1 MARKFGVINKMSEK
15 FEDYS
20 YIINGVGGIGKTTL
34 VYEIGK
40 IVTGSNEGTFIITC
54 GGENKPKHI
63 PGAFGDVAPDFKTF
77 CAIVKELCD
86 NRAEYPDT
94 KFVAIDSL
102 DEFARITES
111 AVVAEWNAQCD
122 ISERAKSIAQ
132 AYKGYQ
138 KGETRACD
146 LMIQQVIKLQNAGY
160 SILEIGHTKTKLK
173 EDIISKVQFEQ
184 LTCNLDNKYY
194 NALKD
199 KVNLVAMCYWE
210 NVVENIEE
218 KKNAFTKKMD
228 KVGELTDRKRVMV
241 FADDDN
247 AIDTKT
253 HFEYITSKIELSAEG
268 FIKAVE
274 DAIAMK
280 IAATEGKS
288 AQKKSTTKKS
298 TKKPEVVETYP
309 DEEEEDDLMD
319 HLREV
324 VENAKI
330 DNSED
335 VEDDAVPFDIEDE
348 AEDIDEEDVV
358 DDDAVITL
366 DDARLA
372 SIRNAYKTADA
383 NAKAKVKERLANYN
397 NKLSAKM
404 KTSDV
409 KAIEEILGLNDE
421 V

>member
-40 IVTGSNEGTFIITC
+40 IVTGSDEGTFIITC

-86 NRAEYPDT
+86 NKAEYPAT
-94 KFVAIDSL
+94 KFIAIDSL
-102 DEFARITES
+102 DEYARICENF
-111 AVVAEWNAQCD
+111 VVAEWNATCD
-122 ISERAKSIAQ
+122 INERAKSIAQ

-138 KGETRACD
+138 KGENRACD
-146 LMIQQVIKLQNAGY
+146 LMIQQIIKLQNAGY

-173 EDIISKVQFEQ
+173 EDILTKVQFEQ

-253 HFEYITSKIELSAEG
+253 HFEYITHKIDLSAEG
-268 FIKAVE
+268 LIKAVE
-274 DAIAMK
+274 EAIAIK
-280 IAATEGKS
+280 LGAAEDKP
-288 AQKKSTTKKS
+288 KKTTKKKAPKVEEPVEEIEEI
-298 TKKPEVVETYP
+298 TDDEVKYAL
-309 DEEEEDDLMD
+309 EDDTED
-319 HLREV
+319 IT
-324 VENAKI
+324 KGII
-330 DNSED
+330 DDIFED
-335 VEDDAVPFDIEDE
+335 ELEGEDE
-348 AEDIDEEDVV
+348 AVAPV
-358 DDDAVITL
+358 DKDTL
-366 DDARLA
+366 AE
-372 SIRNAYKTADA
+372 IRANFKTANA
-383 NAKAKVKERLANYN
+383 SAKAEIKTILGNYGGKLANE
-397 NKLSAKM
+397 M
-404 KTSDV
+404 RPSDV
-409 KAIEEILGLNDE
+409 TKIKEILDI
-421 V
+421 

>member
-40 IVTGSNEGTFIITC
+40 IITGSDEGTFIITC

-86 NRAEYPDT
+86 NKEEYPNT
-94 KFVAIDSL
+94 RFVAIDSL
-102 DEFARITES
+102 DEYARITENFVIS
-111 AVVAEWNAQCD
+111 EWNSQCD
-122 ISERAKSIAQ
+122 INERAKSIAQ
-132 AYKGYQ
+132 AYKGFQ
-138 KGETRACD
+138 KGENRACD
-146 LMIQQVIKLQNAGY
+146 LMIQQIIKLQNAGY

-173 EDIISKVQFEQ
+173 EDVITKVQFEQ

-210 NVVENIEE
+210 NLVENIEE

-253 HFEYITSKIELSAEG
+253 HFEYITSKIDLSAEG

-274 DAIAMK
+274 EAIAIKLGTTEDK
-280 IAATEGKS
+280 ID
-288 AQKKSTTKKS
+288 KKSTTKKKS
-298 TKKPEVVETYP
+298 TKKPEPVVSEP
-309 DEEEEDDLMD
+309 ELEEDSEVADEQIDEDFDLFDEEETPQE
-319 HLREV
+319 EEAV
-324 VENAKI
+324 V
-330 DNSED
+330 
-335 VEDDAVPFDIEDE
+335 P
-348 AEDIDEEDVV
+348 V
-358 DDDAVITL
+358 DK
-366 DDARLA
+366 ARLGAIRMSFKEA
-372 SIRNAYKTADA
+372 SSDV
-383 NAKAKVKERLANYN
+383 KARVREHLVAYN
-397 NKLSAKM
+397 NKLSSEM
-404 KTSDV
+404 KISDV
-409 KAIEEILGLNDE
+409 NAIEIVLGLNE
-421 V
+421 GV

>member
-40 IVTGSNEGTFIITC
+40 IVTGSDEGTFIITC

-86 NRAEYPDT
+86 NKAEYPST

-102 DEFARITES
+102 DEYARICENF
-111 AVVAEWNAQCD
+111 VVAEWNATCD
-122 ISERAKSIAQ
+122 INERAKSIAQ

-138 KGETRACD
+138 KGENRACD
-146 LMIQQVIKLQNAGY
+146 LMIQQIIKLQNAGY

-173 EDIISKVQFEQ
+173 EDILTKVQFEQ

-253 HFEYITSKIELSAEG
+253 HFEYITHKIDLSAQG
-268 FIKAVE
+268 FIDAVE
-274 DAIAMK
+274 EAIALK
-280 IAATEGKS
+280 VGKPETKTEP
-288 AQKKSTTKKS
+288 KKTTKKS
-298 TKKPEVVETYP
+298 TKKPPVK
-309 DEEEEDDLMD
+309 EEDDELDDVMEQ
-319 HLREV
+319 LKAV
-324 VENAKI
+324 VEQ
-330 DNSED
+330 
-335 VEDDAVPFDIEDE
+335 VEDNDE
-348 AEDIDEEDVV
+348 AEDTPPFDVDEEIDDIFAEEELV
-358 DDDAVITL
+358 DEDPMITL
-366 DDARLA
+366 DDDR
-372 SIRNAYKTADA
+372 A
-383 NAKAKVKERLANYN
+383 NAIRDAFKAGDAKIKAEVRKHLVDYN
-397 NKLSAKM
+397 GKLSNTM
-404 KTSDV
+404 KQSDV
-409 KAIEEILGLNDE
+409 NAIEEILGLSDE

>member
-1 MARKFGVINKMSEK
+1 MARKFGTINKMSEK

-40 IVTGSNEGTFIITC
+40 LVTGSDEGTFIITC

-86 NRAEYPDT
+86 NKAEYPDT
-94 KFVAIDSL
+94 KFIAIDSL
-102 DEFARITES
+102 DEYARICENF
-111 AVVAEWNAQCD
+111 VVAEWNATCD
-122 ISERAKSIAQ
+122 INERAKSIAQ

-138 KGETRACD
+138 KGENRACD
-146 LMIQQVIKLQNAGY
+146 LMIQQVMKLQNAGY

-173 EDIISKVQFEQ
+173 EDVLTKVQFEQ

-199 KVNLVAMCYWE
+199 KVNLVGMCYWE

-253 HFEYITSKIELSAEG
+253 HFEYITHKIDLSAEG

-274 DAIAMK
+274 EAIAMK
-280 IAATEGKS
+280 LGTTEDKP
-288 AQKKSTTKKS
+288 KKTTKK
-298 TKKPEVVETYP
+298 KAPKVEEPT
-309 DEEEEDDLMD
+309 EE
-319 HLREV
+319 
-324 VENAKI
+324 
-330 DNSED
+330 
-335 VEDDAVPFDIEDE
+335 IEGV
-348 AEDIDEEDVV
+348 AEDIVDEVSIGFEEGIESDIFDEDIDGTDEAIAPV
-358 DDDAVITL
+358 DKDTL
-366 DDARLA
+366 TE
-372 SIRNAYKTADA
+372 IRAAFKEAGTK
-383 NAKAKVKERLANYN
+383 AKAEIKTILGNYGGKLATE
-397 NKLSAKM
+397 M
-404 KTSDV
+404 KPSDV
-409 KAIEEILGLNDE
+409 NKIKKILDI
-421 V
+421 

>member
-1 MARKFGVINKMSEK
+1 MARKFGTINKMSEK

-40 IVTGSNEGTFIITC
+40 IVTGSDEGTFIITC

-86 NRAEYPDT
+86 NKAEYPDT
-94 KFVAIDSL
+94 KFIAIDSL
-102 DEFARITES
+102 DEYARICENF
-111 AVVAEWNAQCD
+111 VVAEWNAQCD
-122 ISERAKSIAQ
+122 INERAKSIAQ

-138 KGETRACD
+138 KGENRACD
-146 LMIQQVIKLQNAGY
+146 LMIQQVMKLQNAGY

-173 EDIISKVQFEQ
+173 EDVLTKVQFEQ

-199 KVNLVAMCYWE
+199 KVNLVCMCYWE
-210 NVVENIEE
+210 NLVENIEE

-253 HFEYITSKIELSAEG
+253 HFEYITHKIDLSAEG
-268 FIKAVE
+268 LIKAVE
-274 DAIAMK
+274 EAIAMK
-280 IAATEGKS
+280 LGTAEDKP
-288 AQKKSTTKKS
+288 KKTTKK
-298 TKKPEVVETYP
+298 KAPKVEEPVEEEVEEVVE
-309 DEEEEDDLMD
+309 
-319 HLREV
+319 
-324 VENAKI
+324 
-330 DNSED
+330 
-335 VEDDAVPFDIEDE
+335 DI
-348 AEDIDEEDVV
+348 VV
-358 DDDAVITL
+358 DDVEEIESDIFADEEPIDL
-366 DDARLA
+366 ESLCAD
-372 SIRNAYKTADA
+372 IRVAFKGADA
-383 NAKAKVKERLANYN
+383 DIKAEI
-397 NKLSAKM
+397 
-404 KTSDV
+404 
-409 KAIEEILGLNDE
+409 KAILKANNMTKLDVSLGEEKLKGIADMLGI
-421 V
+421 